1 MVLLPPALLTTPCRR
16 PFPRHRGIDGPADF
30 VTPDIPRV
38 GALAAA
44 ITLTPAL
51 LGFAGLLTATASL
64 IAAPNRPTQ
73 DPPSADSAT

>member
-1 MVLLPPALLTTPCRR
+1 MHAAFHGASTVLLT
-16 PFPRHRGIDGPADF
+16 F

>member
-1 MVLLPPALLTTPCRR
+1 MVLLPPALLITPCMR
-16 PFPRHRGIDGPADF
+16 PPGGIDGPADF